1 MRPSSV
7 PRGLPAGLLPVF
19 VLAALTVATNAAP
32 AAAQTGSVTG
42 VVVTTAQVRRPLRI
56 TTDMRVCGTSLPDE
70 SIVVGPGNT
79 LANVVLTLTGL
90 KAGSAPAE
98 IPVVNEKCRFTPRV
112 QLLRPKGVVKATSR
126 DPLLHT
132 TNAQMDGS
140 ATVLFNVGL
149 PAPGLTVSKTLAAPG
164 LVRISCN
171 SHTWM
176 RGWVVVTDEA
186 AAVTGLDGTF
196 TIPNVP
202 PGTYTLTVWHETL
215 KAAARKITVTAGKA
229 ATVSISM

>member
-1 MRPSSV
+1 M
-7 PRGLPAGLLPVF
+7 
-19 VLAALTVATNAAP
+19 
-32 AAAQTGSVTG
+32 
-42 VVVTTAQVRRPLRI
+42 
-56 TTDMRVCGTSLPDE
+56 PDE
-70 SIVVGPGNT
+70 SIVVGSGNT

-112 QLLRPKGVVKATSR
+112 QLLRSKGVVKATSR

-140 ATVLFNVGL
+140 ASVLFNVGL
-149 PAPGLTVSKTLAAPG
+149 PAPGLTVSKALGGPG

-186 AAVTGLDGTF
+186 AAVTGLDGKF

-202 PGTYTLTVWHETL
+202 PGTYTLTIWHEAL
-215 KAAARKITVTAGKA
+215 KAAARKVTVTAGKA